1 MLALHDRV
9 SVGNSTSVAG
19 EERGPLELLPAS
31 SDADPPQCAQK
42 EEVNA
47 IVDGWVL
54 QLSDKQREVVERRFG
69 LHGYH
74 RSTLE
79 EIGQEIG
86 VTRERVRQIQLA
98 ALSSLRSMMESQ
110 GVSSDTM
117 LD

>member
-1 MLALHDRV
+1 
-9 SVGNSTSVAG
+9 
-19 EERGPLELLPAS
+19 
-31 SDADPPQCAQK
+31 
-42 EEVNA
+42 
-47 IVDGWVL
+47 
-54 QLSDKQREVVERRFG
+54 

-98 ALSSLRSMMESQ
+98 ALSTLRSMLESQ
-110 GVSSDTM
+110 GVSSENV